1 MNRDILEKNKV
12 EITGKIA
19 TSFVYNHEVFGEKFY
34 TADVIAKRWSG
45 FEDMIPLVVSER
57 LVDVTQSYVG
67 QMVHITGQFRSFN
80 KHEATKNRLILNVF
94 VREWKFADRVPEG
107 DQNNE
112 IFLDGYICKE
122 PIHRKTPLGREI
134 TDLLIAVNR
143 PYGKSDYIP
152 CICRGRNSRY
162 VSDLPAGTHIRLRGR
177 VQSRAYK
184 KIIDETRGEL
194 RIAYEVSV
202 SGIEI
207 VEDKKYED

>member
-34 TADVIAKRWSG
+34 TADVIVKRLSG

-94 VREWKFADRVPEG
+94 VLEWKFVENIPCG
-107 DQNNE
+107 GQGNE
-112 IFLDGYICKE
+112 ILLDGYVCKI
-122 PIHRKTPLGREI
+122 PTYRKTPLGREI

-152 CICRGRNSRY
+152 CICWGRNSRY

-207 VEDKKYED
+207 VEDKKDAD